1 MEKKGASQPKLT
13 KPELP
18 PEHDLERHKES
29 QRHNESL
36 GEDQQA
42 NPEVFNENDVQNLK
56 DIFQLFDKEE
66 RGRISGE
73 DLEAVLNSLKRDP
86 EEARAI
92 LGEVG
97 EEGVSFEQFLD
108 LMQKIEQQIE
118 RKEEEL
124 ASERAHTERSKMEER
139 TTYI

>member
-1 MEKKGASQPKLT
+1 MEKKGPSETKLQ
-13 KPELP
+13 KPVLP
-18 PEHDLERHKES
+18 PETDLEKHKQES
-29 QRHNESL
+29 QRHQESIA
-36 GEDQQA
+36 EDQQA

-92 LGEVG
+92 LGEVD
-97 EEGVSFEQFLD
+97 EDGVSFEQFLD
-108 LMQKIEQQIE
+108 LM
-118 RKEEEL
+118 
-124 ASERAHTERSKMEER
+124 
-139 TTYI
+139 